1 MGGFGKNT
9 CFSEEMQ
16 CPYEDSCH
24 SLSHLCHGKGMCF
37 PIHPNCYNVWTES
50 FKTIP
55 TDFLLSPK
63 LSEIYNDKIAEAK
76 EMYSGAEDKEA
87 YDDAVRFLC
96 SDSGYS
102 LMEKTPTGQLQ

>member
-1 MGGFGKNT
+1 MPRKGG
-9 CFSEEMQ
+9 
-16 CPYEDSCH
+16 
-24 SLSHLCHGKGMCF
+24 F
-37 PIHPNCYNVWTES
+37 PIHLNCYNVWTES

-63 LSEIYNDKIAEAK
+63 LSEIYNEKIAEAK
-76 EMYSGAEDKEA
+76 VAYYETLDKEA

>member
-1 MGGFGKNT
+1 MAREWGALDI
-9 CFSEEMQ
+9 
-16 CPYEDSCH
+16 Y
-24 SLSHLCHGKGMCF
+24 
-37 PIHPNCYNVWTES
+37 PNCHNVWIES

-55 TDFLLSPK
+55 TDLLLSPK
-63 LSEIYNDKIAEAK
+63 LSEIYNDTIAEAK